1 MFTPD
6 GRRVLATNGRICS
19 VYDGETAEHI
29 KQFEVVGEKYEAG
42 QGIKSF
48 VITPDGRTCIILS
61 HIYGAMRS
69 KDREPYFIEWW
80 NLETGVKEKTVD
92 LTASERM
99 FNEIALSHDG
109 ATLALRSKAIQY
121 LRALNWKLKASII
134 LRNAETGEL
143 LRELPVEQS
152 DVWSPSLMF
161 ARGDKSLIVR
171 REANRSEFDK
181 SGRPIDKSQ
190 PDLTEWNIADGI
202 FTRFATRANPSE
214 ITYFA
219 QGPQLV
225 ISSKPSNARAT
236 KDGERPLVPRRHAS
250 H

>member
-1 MFTPD
+1 
-6 GRRVLATNGRICS
+6 
-19 VYDGETAEHI
+19 
-29 KQFEVVGEKYEAG
+29 
-42 QGIKSF
+42 
-48 VITPDGRTCIILS
+48 
-61 HIYGAMRS
+61 MRS

-109 ATLALRSKAIQY
+109 ATLALRSKAIKY

-190 PDLTEWNIADGI
+190 PDLTEWNIADWHSHPLRHPGQPI
-202 FTRFATRANPSE
+202 GDNLFRPGASIGHLFQALE
-214 ITYFA
+214 F
-219 QGPQLV
+219 
-225 ISSKPSNARAT
+225 PSN
-236 KDGERPLVPRRHAS
+236 ERWRKASVPRRHAS
-250 H
+250 P